1 MSKIG
6 KKPIIIPEGA
16 AAKIEGNALV
26 INDKGGVL
34 NVKILPGIKAIIE
47 NGVISF
53 TAENDLKQT
62 KANWGTMRALT
73 NNAVLGVN
81 AGFEKF
87 LKIEGVGYR
96 AVMEGNVLVLSVGLS
111 HPVKFESPQGIK
123 ISVEKSIIKVS
134 GINRELVGQT
144 AAKIRAVKKPEPYKG
159 KGIKYE
165 NEVIIRKAGK
175 KATAAAK

>member
-16 AAKIEGNALV
+16 EAKIEGDALV
-26 INDKGGVL
+26 VSGKGGTL
-34 NVKILPGIKAIIE
+34 NVKILPGIKAVIE

-53 TAENDLKQT
+53 TVGNDLKQT

-73 NNAVLGVN
+73 NNAVFGVN
-81 AGFEKF
+81 AGFEKS

-96 AVMEGNVLVLSVGLS
+96 AVMEGNALVLNVGFS

-144 AAKIRAVKKPEPYKG
+144 AAKIRAIKKPEPYKG

>member
-1 MSKIG
+1 M
-6 KKPIIIPEGA
+6 PEGA
-16 AAKIEGNALV
+16 AVEIEDNDLV
-26 INDKGGVL
+26 VSGKGGVL
-34 NVKILPGIKAIIE
+34 NVKILPGIKTVIE

-73 NNAVLGVN
+73 NNAVLGVCT
-81 AGFEKF
+81 GFEKS

-96 AVMEGNVLVLSVGLS
+96 AAMEGNVLVLNVGFS

-123 ISVEKSIIKVS
+123 ISVGKNLIKVS
-134 GINRELVGQT
+134 GINKDLVGQT
-144 AAKIRAVKKPEPYKG
+144 AAKIRAIKKPEPYKG